1 MSSKR
6 GTYQSWAAFCIGNS
20 LRISKNV
27 ELLILHV
34 EPHRVIIKK
43 LLECMPELHNNSN
56 RKYSQIS
63 IHEKREL
70 CQNLRKLWLFMFAL
84 CFGVCINKSMWYN
97 FPTYGKSL
105 NSKATQLRKD
115 NKQPRNFTGGV
126 LNELHI
132 YHSSCGSHKAVKLM

>member
-1 MSSKR
+1 M
-6 GTYQSWAAFCIGNS
+6 
-20 LRISKNV
+20 SKNV
-27 ELLILHV
+27 ELIILYV

-63 IHEKREL
+63 IHEKRKL
-70 CQNLRKLWLFMFAL
+70 CQNLRKLWLFMFTL

-97 FPTYGKSL
+97 SFAYGKAL
-105 NSKATQLRKD
+105 NPKETQLRKD
-115 NKQPRNFTGGV
+115 KKQPRNFTGGV

-132 YHSSCGSHKAVKLM
+132 